1 MIFDFFKNLKRYL
14 SPIKKETFFE
24 DLTNWAFILVVLN
37 GFFLMFRID
46 LKLTVLL
53 VLVSSFSILKRAT
66 FVKNSTCFIWGCY
79 ALLCIF
85 TIFVNTYP
93 KAIAYYALRYQF
105 WGMLFFLIGVSKTFA
120 DRKLLDNMRLPIFM
134 ACFIG
139 FYLYF
144 YNPSWYNSFRY
155 ARVNQYTAMDYLR
168 FSSFW
173 SYSYVIAYLSGIY
186 STYCIV
192 RIIKGEHNNYTYW
205 GYIVSLAA
213 VVLAQQRAVMGFSAL
228 VFLFANIYLI
238 FKSGSIKLKRW
249 LLTIDFFILVGAIV
263 FIQVVYNS
271 LDTKTIEYGL
281 GKFESM
287 VNSDKLVSERLSMFQ
302 YWIDKPFPMFGD
314 GFGRYSHEALTFNL
328 PAITDCEYLK
338 IIHETGV
345 IGFILFVIIIIRSLF
360 NGIRH
365 SNIYMFEMMI
375 VIMYSIAMIG
385 ADPISSDLMQP
396 WFFWFCVGRLNNP
409 YVIRYERRI
418 NNNRKLQHSRTNLC
432 LR

>member
-1 MIFDFFKNLKRYL
+1 MNF
-14 SPIKKETFFE
+14 SIKKIIKEYVSTVRIKTVAE
-24 DLTNWAFILVVLN
+24 DLTNWAFILVVMN

-53 VLVSSFSILKRAT
+53 VLVSSITILKR
-66 FVKNSTCFIWGCY
+66 VSLVNSITYSIWGCY
-79 ALLCIF
+79 VLLCIF
-85 TIFVNTYP
+85 TIFANTYP
-93 KAIAYYALRYQF
+93 KGIVYYALRYQF
-105 WGMLFFLIGVSKTFA
+105 WGMLFFLIGISKVFA
-120 DRKLLDNMRLPIFM
+120 NRKLLENMRFPIFM

-144 YNPSWYNSFRY
+144 YNPSWYNNFRY
-155 ARVNQYTAMDYLR
+155 ARVNQYTAMDFLR

-192 RIIKGEHNNYTYW
+192 KMLKGEHNNFTYL

-213 VVLAQQRAVMGFSAL
+213 VVLSQQRAVMGFSAL

-238 FKSGSIKLKRW
+238 FKSGSVKFKRW
-249 LLTIDFFILVGAIV
+249 LFAVDVVIFVGAVI
-263 FIQVVYNS
+263 FIHIVYNS
-271 LDTKTIEYGL
+271 LDTSTIEYGL
-281 GKFESM
+281 GKLESM
-287 VNSDKLVSERLSMFQ
+287 VNSDQLVSERLSMFQ
-302 YWIDKPFPMFGD
+302 YWIDKPFPIFGD

-345 IGFILFVIIIIRSLF
+345 IGLILFMIIIIRSLV
-360 NGIRH
+360 NGIRY
-365 SNIYMFEMMI
+365 SNCYLFEMLI

-418 NNNRKLQHSRTNLC
+418 DNNRKLQHTRTYLC